1 MINSKSAFVSFI
13 LFLLLFTVPFLS
25 PGSYFPVGKFYA
37 EGFSLIIALGIG
49 VFFIVQS
56 ESIKISSSTIA
67 CVLFAAFLILQVV
80 VLTIRIPGI
89 NYLVALE
96 VMVGAVLTLGVTSII
111 NSNEDNQK
119 ILMQQLAW
127 AAVIGTTIQALF
139 GLMQYTGVAD
149 SFRNIILFAG
159 NTEVIGNIGQKNDY
173 VDFITIGVFALAYLL
188 FIRKINLTVFVLWEV
203 FYSFILTVSTSRVP
217 FLFFI
222 VAFIIVIIYY
232 FKHKNDQEK
241 RLINKQI
248 IYTMA
253 GLFVIF
259 FILELIVPKIA
270 QLFSGSVASTTSG
283 LYRFQD
289 NAIGQS
295 TYRRFYEWYKDIII
309 FIQHPIFGIGWHQ
322 YIREAIYLMNTDRFM
337 YIPANS
343 ALYTHSHNTPLNILA
358 EGGIVGFFITMI
370 YGFGYS
376 IYRMFKNFNNHA
388 TLFLVLMVMT
398 IFVQGCFQY
407 PLWYAYFLMYFVLFL
422 SFDKPILTYNN
433 SKTIKGLAILI
444 FIGFI
449 GFFINNVAIYN
460 NITMLAQ
467 VPQDIDDYTANT
479 HRIEAIIQN
488 DPMWVEPALMVMDSY
503 IIPGSDRTNS
513 AMDIREQVYFE
524 DRIGNDLPYPSA
536 IFKQI
541 ILHKM
546 IGDNAG
552 ALAYSNLLAHAF
564 PYFKDQFA
572 QQLASS
578 PYFNDD
584 VAAIYGFKY
593 EDKSIFAKIFKKDK

>member
-37 EGFSLIIALGIG
+37 EGFSLIIAFAIG
-49 VFFIVQS
+49 VFFIIQS
-56 ESIKISSSTIA
+56 ERIKISSITIA
-67 CVLFAAFLILQVV
+67 CVLFAAYLLLQVV
-80 VLTIRIPGI
+80 VLPIRVPGI
-89 NYLVALE
+89 NYLVALQ
-96 VMVGAVLTLGVTSII
+96 VMIGAIISLGATSFI
-111 NSNEDNQK
+111 NSHEENQK

-127 AAVIGTTIQALF
+127 AAVIGTTIQAVF
-139 GLMQYTGVAD
+139 GLMQYTGLAEN
-149 SFRNIILFAG
+149 FRSVILFAG

-173 VDFITIGVFALAYLL
+173 VDFITIGVFALAYLF
-188 FIRKINLTVFVLWEV
+188 FIRKVNLAVFVVWEI

-222 VAFIIVIIYY
+222 VAFVIVLTYY
-232 FKHKNDQEK
+232 LKHKNSQEK
-241 RLINKQI
+241 QVINKQI
-248 IYTMA
+248 LYTMV

-322 YIREAIYLMNTDRFM
+322 YIREALYLMNTDRFM

-358 EGGIVGFFITMI
+358 ETGIIGFFITMI

-407 PLWYAYFLMYFVLFL
+407 PLWYAYFLIYFILFL

-433 SKTIKGLAILI
+433 SKLIKGLSVIVFA
-444 FIGFI
+444 GFI
-449 GFFINNVAIYN
+449 GFFVNNVIIYN
-460 NITMLAQ
+460 NLTVLAT
-467 VPQDIDDYTANT
+467 VPHDIDDYTANT
-479 HRIEAIIQN
+479 HKLEEIIQN
-488 DPMWVEPALMVMDSY
+488 NPMWVEPALIVMDSY
-503 IIPGSDRTNS
+503 IIPGSDRTNA
-513 AMDIREQVYFE
+513 AMNLREQLYFE
-524 DRIGNDLPYPSA
+524 DQVGNDLPYPSA

-546 IGDNAG
+546 AGDNAG

-578 PYFNDD
+578 PYFSDD
-584 VAAIYGFKY
+584 VAAINNFKY
-593 EDKSIFAKIFKKDK
+593 EDKSIFTRIFKKN